1 MYAFHFVEMQSTCFY
16 IFRRDWNFLMK
27 FWSSDPSFNRK
38 ILRSLYLKLKPSA
51 HGHIAITYH
60 FTIIY
65 KFLAIIRILNALWG
79 YILVGKV
86 GRWFYQLDRLTFSKN
101 IFWSV
106 NWTLF
111 YNQIYTVQMSSS
123 YLVEGLTFKVRN
135 CTPFIKSYL
144 SCMFLTDT
152 MWWNFHIVCKNE

>member
-1 MYAFHFVEMQSTCFY
+1 
-16 IFRRDWNFLMK
+16 MK
-27 FWSSDPSFNRK
+27 FWSSNPSFNRK
-38 ILRSLYLKLKPSA
+38 ILRSLYLKFKSSA
-51 HGHIAITYH
+51 HEHIAITYH
-60 FTIIY
+60 FVIIY
-65 KFLAIIRILNALWG
+65 KFLVIIWIIWILNALWG

-86 GRWFYQLDRLTFSKN
+86 GQWFYQLDRVTFPEN

-111 YNQIYTVQMSSS
+111 YNQIYTVQMSSLN
-123 YLVEGLTFKVRN
+123 LVEGLAFKERN

-144 SCMFLTDT
+144 SCMFPTDT